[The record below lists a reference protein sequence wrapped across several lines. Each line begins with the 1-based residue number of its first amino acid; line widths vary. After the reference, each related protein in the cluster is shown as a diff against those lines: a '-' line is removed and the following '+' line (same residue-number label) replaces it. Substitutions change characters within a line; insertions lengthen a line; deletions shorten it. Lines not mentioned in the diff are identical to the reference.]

1 MTGVV
6 AHLIDKE
13 MGNKARPKGE
23 MIKLK
28 SQDENFIRKDVSAG
42 GQRKCGRKPSTSTQ
56 QQ

>member
-28 SQDENFIRKDVSAG
+28 SQDENFIRKDVSAR
-42 GQRKCGRKPSTSTQ
+42 GQRK
-56 QQ
+56 